1 MGRPNLLILL
11 IVQPACPHSMPSV
24 VRLQRASRALA
35 ATFIYEGLLR
45 ESEPLDLFQ
54 ESAHATFWF
63 AESAKDTAANLN
75 AAAEDPVD
83 YASLQLPPASPQ
95 HSASPLL
102 AARAHRAQRTRR
114 AVPAALQT
122 PPPVPEGAVPDGPAT
137 AAADERSGASR
148 ALVRA
153 KLLAL
158 RSRRLTL
165 EAAIDEMLDP
175 LAAPKLPAFDVAI
188 LLLFLSEMEE
198 DDLPVPV
205 ACKEAV
211 ALSFAFSG
219 DDQNSHRHVNGLL
232 AAYARERLCVQPR

>member
-1 MGRPNLLILL
+1 
-11 IVQPACPHSMPSV
+11 
-24 VRLQRASRALA
+24 
-35 ATFIYEGLLR
+35 
-45 ESEPLDLFQ
+45 
-54 ESAHATFWF
+54 
-63 AESAKDTAANLN
+63 
-75 AAAEDPVD
+75 
-83 YASLQLPPASPQ
+83 
-95 HSASPLL
+95 
-102 AARAHRAQRTRR
+102 
-114 AVPAALQT
+114 
-122 PPPVPEGAVPDGPAT
+122 VPEGAVPDGPAT

-219 DDQNSHRHVNGLL
+219 DDQNSHRHGASWLL
-232 AAYARERLCVQPR
+232 QGPSTEPLRRRLTRVRADHSEWATGRLCARTALRPAEVSAAAWSGALLRDGAADHNVLWSVRRRSDLVRRAVGFSACPLSPSAGR